1 MHNDAEAQEIH
12 GTVVSSG
19 PFAEPAAE
27 DRAELSEAADHD
39 VVIDP
44 DDQSGR
50 AGEADDVTDPG
61 DPAAPADRW
70 DDDEAIDP
78 DAVIIDETPAR
89 DETSPPSAVA
99 GFARTPVAADDAA
112 VADADAGARNAAV
125 ADADATGAGTTP
137 EADARPGTTA
147 GTPGTAAGTPGTA
160 AGTPR
165 TAAGTPRT
173 AAGTP
178 RRPPTPRPRRRPAR
192 PGDPRGRPSG
202 PAEGR
207 RRAGHERPLGRNGAA
222 ARAVVG
228 HPVLVRR
235 RPPRVS
241 RGRGRAREPGDRD
254 AGGQRPGTRARP
266 ARRVGSRRRGHRG
279 PAQCPAELPR
289 SPRPSGGAVGSAPQ
303 RRHRAGRRR
312 MRADP
317 ADAAAALR
325 PPVPDHPAGLP
336 PRLQP
341 GRVGPWRSPGG
352 QKPRGRPGRGSGGA

>member
-147 GTPGTAAGTPGTA
+147 GTPGTAAGTPRTA

-178 RRPPTPRPRRRPAR
+178 GAAAGTPAAAR
-192 PGDPRGRPSG
+192 PGPAIPEAARPGLPRDGDGPATSGLSGATEQLHERWSAIQSSFVDDPRASV
-202 PAEGR
+202 A
-207 RRAGHERPLGRNGAA
+207 
-222 ARAVVG
+222 
-228 HPVLVRR
+228 
-235 RPPRVS
+235 
-241 RGRGRAREPGDRD
+241 
-254 AGGQRPGTRARP
+254 
-266 ARRVGSRRRGHRG
+266 
-279 PAQCPAELPR
+279 
-289 SPRPSGGAVGSAPQ
+289 
-303 RRHRAGRRR
+303 
-312 MRADP
+312 
-317 ADAAAALR
+317 AAAALVNQAIATLVASAQER
-325 PPVPDHPAGLP
+325 ERGLRGEWDRDGVDTEGLRNALRNYRGLLDHLAAL
-336 PRLQP
+336 
-341 GRVGPWRSPGG
+341 
-352 QKPRGRPGRGSGGA
+352 